1 MSKSSKTAISRL
13 IERYPSLKCCESSI
27 NDACDALITCYTAD
41 NTLYLC
47 GNGGSA
53 ADADHIAGEL
63 VKNFVLPR
71 PLDSNT
77 SDALR
82 QAFPDDGER
91 LAAQLQKGLPAVSLC
106 GHTALLTAVA
116 NDMDADLIFAQ
127 QVMVF
132 GRPGDVLLGI
142 STSGHSTN
150 VVQAFRTARVK
161 NMPTIALTGRSG
173 GVLKELA
180 DILIAVPEDQTADV
194 QELHLPVY
202 HCLCEVLEY
211 HFFADQK

>member
-1 MSKSSKTAISRL
+1 MSIQLNSSIDRL
-13 IERYPSLKCCESSI
+13 VRRYPSLTHCQSMIK
-27 NDACDALITCYTAD
+27 DACDALIYCYE
-41 NTLYLC
+41 NGGTLYIC

-63 VKNFVLPR
+63 LKNFSLPR
-71 PLDSNT
+71 PLDAVTASALKET
-77 SDALR
+77 FSDH
-82 QAFPDDGER
+82 GTR
-91 LAAQLQKGLPAVSLC
+91 LAEQLQEGLPAVSLC
-106 GHTALLTAVA
+106 SHTALLTAVS

-132 GRPGDVLLGI
+132 GKPGDVLLGI
-142 STSGHSTN
+142 STSGNSTN
-150 VVQAFRTARVK
+150 VLQAFRTATVK
-161 NMPTIALTGRSG
+161 KMKTIALTGKSG
-173 GVLKELA
+173 GELTELA
-180 DILIAVPEDQTADV
+180 DILINVPEEKTADA